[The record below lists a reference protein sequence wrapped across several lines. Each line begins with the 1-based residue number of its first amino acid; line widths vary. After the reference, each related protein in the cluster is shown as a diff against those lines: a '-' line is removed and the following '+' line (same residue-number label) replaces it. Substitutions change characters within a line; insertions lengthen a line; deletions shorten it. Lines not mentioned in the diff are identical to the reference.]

1 MYNPSHTYLQTYFLV
16 ITKDLIR
23 RLKYVLCIWGL
34 YGAYKVQIHFT
45 FEETKI
51 NDELKRMLMFLFT
64 FVSRVPKEDPSGKS
78 IILEPG
84 EFQRIKVCFM
94 IKTAYKIHII
104 RNINFIAQDFRICNG
119 ITRRIHFLSTWVKWY
134 YCTIIKV
141 SFSLMLFL
149 FYSQP
154 PTFLQKQKEKQL

>member
-1 MYNPSHTYLQTYFLV
+1 MRICIRVYAYWADAYYAYILVRIYLSCTV
-16 ITKDLIR
+16 
-23 RLKYVLCIWGL
+23 

-119 ITRRIHFLSTWVKWY
+119 ITRRIHFLST
-134 YCTIIKV
+134 
-141 SFSLMLFL
+141 
-149 FYSQP
+149 
-154 PTFLQKQKEKQL
+154 